1 MFAGCCVGV
10 QVEYAA
16 KRKESCK
23 LEVCLR
29 PLQFLKGSGK
39 EMLID
44 GSMGFKECRNARLWF
59 SPPLFGLS
67 LAALSMDPLPTLLA
81 FSIQTTDRRDPH
93 YPPGRGGGFFPPS
106 LRDPEVSK
114 PRQNYKATLAKLQ
127 SQLQN
132 MVLRIPTYI

>member
-44 GSMGFKECRNARLWF
+44 GSMGFKECTPVVFAPPPR
-59 SPPLFGLS
+59 PPLFGLS

-93 YPPGRGGGFFPPS
+93 YPPGRGGFFPPA
-106 LRDPEVSK
+106 LRDPEVSVSSLSLE
-114 PRQNYKATLAKLQ
+114 RVVN
-127 SQLQN
+127 
-132 MVLRIPTYI
+132 